1 VQIAY
6 VTETYP
12 PELNGVALT
21 VARCVDYL
29 RTRGHELELIR
40 PRQGMERAGDDAGEW
55 LTPGWPIPM
64 YPDLR
69 IGLPVWRRLAARW
82 RRRRPQ
88 LVHIATEGPLGW
100 AAGRAARALEIPLT
114 SDYRTHFH
122 QYSRYYGYG
131 WAAPLLEAYLR
142 RFHNGTDRTFVP
154 TAAVLRELDR
164 AGYRKLELVGR
175 GVDAQLFQPARRSAA
190 LRAGWQAGP
199 DTPVLLYVGRLAAEK
214 NVATLFSTFAQ
225 VRAQRPDARLVL
237 VGDGPLSR
245 QLRQDHPEACFA
257 GIKRGEDLAEHY
269 ASADLFLFP
278 SLTDT
283 FGNVVLE
290 AMASGLAVLA
300 FDSAAAAVHIEHG
313 VSGWLAA
320 PGDEAAFIAGAC
332 SLLRHDQRLPAL
344 RAAARAVALRS
355 GWDGAL
361 GRFEACLASVVDEAA
376 HA

>member
-1 VQIAY
+1 MQIAY

-21 VARCVDYL
+21 VARCVHYL
-29 RTRGHELELIR
+29 RARGHELELIR
-40 PRQGMERAGDDAGEW
+40 PRQGVDRAGDGADEW
-55 LTPGWPIPM
+55 LTPGLPIPL

-82 RRRRPQ
+82 RRSRPQ

-100 AAGRAARALEIPLT
+100 AAGRAARALAIPVT

-122 QYSRYYGYG
+122 QYSRYYGCS
-131 WAAPLLEAYLR
+131 WAEPLLRAYLR

-154 TAAVLRELDR
+154 TPALRSELDR
-164 AGYRKLELVGR
+164 AGYLRLEIVGR
-175 GVDAQLFQPARRSAA
+175 GVDAQLFHPSRRNAA

-199 DTPVLLYVGRLAAEK
+199 DSPVLLYVGRLAAEK
-214 NVATLFSTFAQ
+214 NVVMLFDAFAR

-237 VGDGPLSR
+237 VGDGPLR
-245 QLRQDHPEACFA
+245 KQLQQRHPEACFA
-257 GIKRGEDLAEHY
+257 GVKHDEELAEHY

-300 FDSAAAAVHIEHG
+300 FDNAAAALHIEHG
-313 VSGWLAA
+313 VNGWLAE
-320 PGDEAAFIAGAC
+320 PGDEAAFLAGAC
-332 SLLRHDQRLPAL
+332 VLAQAHQHLPAL
-344 RAAARAVALRS
+344 RAAARDTALRS
-355 GWDGAL
+355 GWDDAL
-361 GRFEACLASVVDEAA
+361 GRFEACLAGVLDEAA